1 MLQHVTP
8 MRLLPLVRV
17 STSMNRSWAAQWTD
31 TGTQV
36 PSVTVTLFNIPPRV
50 SFCLQQLRNLGV
62 QGEPRQAYLMQ
73 SWSENMK
80 HWDPFPPFTPA
91 ARSGQFSTC
100 ILHMHSWLTLWGRIW
115 CQSRSCGYQEV
126 STHSLAESPEASEVF
141 SMTLSLCPG
150 KWK

>member
-17 STSMNRSWAAQWTD
+17 STSMKRSWAAQWTD

-36 PSVTVTLFNIPPRV
+36 PSVTVTLLNIPPRV

-73 SWSENMK
+73 S
-80 HWDPFPPFTPA
+80 
-91 ARSGQFSTC
+91 
-100 ILHMHSWLTLWGRIW
+100 
-115 CQSRSCGYQEV
+115 
-126 STHSLAESPEASEVF
+126 
-141 SMTLSLCPG
+141 
-150 KWK
+150 